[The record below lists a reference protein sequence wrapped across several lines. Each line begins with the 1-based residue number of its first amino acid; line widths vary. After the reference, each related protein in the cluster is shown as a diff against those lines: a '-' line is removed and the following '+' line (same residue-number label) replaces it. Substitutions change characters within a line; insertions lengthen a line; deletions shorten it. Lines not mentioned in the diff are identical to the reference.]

1 MKKIVVLLLCTA
13 FSVAAMAN
21 SSTVRIWEENVN
33 IPTYQIG
40 PPDPNPLFYSNE
52 SYQGAQRRI
61 YPYPMLD
68 DLKHVRAD
76 KNYKVVYLE
85 NEYIKISVIPE
96 LGGRLFSALDKT
108 DQYNFFYEQ
117 HVIKPALIGMLGSWI
132 SGGIEW
138 CVFHHHRNTTY
149 MPVDHIIRENPD
161 GSKTVWFG
169 ETERRHRMKWLIGI
183 TLYPGKS
190 YLEATVKLFNRTSV
204 PNSILYWANV
214 AVHVDE
220 NFQVIFPPSVELA
233 TFHSKIDFSHWP
245 LSNET
250 YRGVDYRGKDISW
263 WKVHPEGTSFFAWNL
278 QEDFMGGY
286 DHGKKAGVVHVSNH
300 NVVSGAKLWEW
311 GTGPSARVWDKILT
325 DTDGPYAELMV
336 GAFSD
341 NQPDYSWIK
350 PHEVKTFKQYWY
362 PIREIGGFKKATL
375 DAVTNLELKP
385 GNVAMVG
392 FNASAAFPRAKA
404 LLQAGNK
411 TIFEKVIDVAP
422 DKPFVQEVPVPAGT
436 KDTDLRVALISADGR
451 ELVSYQPVPRRNP
464 PLPDTVKA
472 PPAPKDI
479 KTTEELYL
487 TGLRVEQIHNP
498 TVDPLQYYLEAVKRD
513 PGDSRSN
520 TALGINYL
528 KRGRYE
534 DAATHL
540 GKAIERISAEY
551 TRPINTDAYYYL
563 GLALR
568 AQGQMKE
575 AYDNFYRSTWDSA
588 FHSAGY
594 YQLAELSARAG
605 NFAQAA
611 EQVREALA
619 TNALDSKAVSL
630 QTALLRRLGRFDE
643 AQQAAARMVEA
654 DPLDF
659 LARNELYLAQ
669 SKAGSQSAKETL
681 TTLRELMRDEV
692 QSYLELAADYMNW
705 GAWPEAIEV
714 LQRPVDSQMKFAATY
729 PLVHYY
735 LGYLYEQSGDSRRAA
750 EYYRSAQAMPADY
763 CFPFRL
769 ESEAVLKSALKANPS
784 DSKAYYYLGNLLYD
798 LQPQKAI
805 GHWEKS
811 RELDARF
818 AQVHRNLGWGYY
830 RGLSDVPK
838 AIQSYEQAVA
848 RANQDP
854 RWFLELDTLY
864 ELGNV
869 DPTRRLAA
877 LEKNHKVLLDRK
889 ETLTRE
895 IMVLLLNDKLDQ
907 AIDYLTN
914 NFFHVREGG
923 GEIHDVYV
931 DAHLLKGLELMNRK
945 NYREALGHFEKA
957 SDYPENLSVGRPKN
971 DRRAAEVAYYIGSAH
986 EALGDVEKAKGYYRQ
1001 GAEQQGIFQWQEAR
1015 FYQGLCLKKVG
1026 RDSEAASNF
1035 DRLIETGRKRLAED
1049 ESSDFFAK
1057 FGEQETGQARKAS
1070 GHFLVGLGLL
1080 GKGQREQARG
1090 ELEQA
1095 AKMNQSHVWAKYQ
1108 LSAVR

>member
-1 MKKIVVLLLCTA
+1 MKKILVLLL
-13 FSVAAMAN
+13 SVAFPIAALAD
-21 SSTVRIWEENVN
+21 SSPVRIWEENVN

-40 PPDPNPLFYSNE
+40 APDPNPLFYSNE

-76 KNYKVVYLE
+76 KSYKVVYLE

-108 DQYNFFYEQ
+108 DQYNFFYQQ
-117 HVIKPALIGMLGSWI
+117 HVIKPALIGMLGAWI

-149 MPVDHIIRENPD
+149 MPVDHTIRENPD

-245 LSNET
+245 ISNET

-286 DHGKKAGVVHVSNH
+286 DHAKKAGVVHVSNH
-300 NVVSGAKLWEW
+300 NVVCGAKLWEW
-311 GTGPSARVWDKILT
+311 GTGPSAKVWDQILT

-362 PIREIGGFKKATL
+362 PIREIGGFKKANL

-385 GNVAMVG
+385 GNVALVG
-392 FNASAAFPRAKA
+392 FNTSSAFQGAKA
-404 LLQAGNK
+404 LLQAGGK
-411 TIFEKVIDVAP
+411 TIFEKVIDIAP
-422 DKPFVQEVPVPAGT
+422 DKPFVQQVPVPAGVPE
-436 KDTDLRVALISADGR
+436 TDLRVALMSADGR
-451 ELVSYQPVPRRNP
+451 ELVSYQPVVRKNP

-472 PPAPKDI
+472 PPAPKDV
-479 KTTEELYL
+479 KTNEELYL

-498 TVDPLQYYLEAVKRD
+498 TVDPLQYYLEAVRRD

-520 TALGINYL
+520 TALGINYI
-528 KRGRYE
+528 KRGRYDE
-534 DAATHL
+534 AIAHL
-540 GKAIERISAEY
+540 RKAIERVSAEY

-568 AQGQMKE
+568 AQGQTKE
-575 AYDNFYRSTWDSA
+575 AYDSFYRSTWDSA

-594 YQLAELSARAG
+594 YELAELSARAG
-605 NFAQAA
+605 NYVQAA
-611 EQVREALA
+611 EQVREALV
-619 TNALDSKAVSL
+619 TNALDSRALGL
-630 QTALLRRLGRFDE
+630 QSALLRRLGRSEE

-669 SKAGSQSAKETL
+669 TKAGLPSAKETL
-681 TTLRELMRDEV
+681 ATLRELMRDEV
-692 QSYLELAADYMNW
+692 QSYLELAADYMSW
-705 GAWPEAIEV
+705 GAWPEAIEI
-714 LQRPVDSQMKFAATY
+714 LRRPVDSQMKFAATY

-735 LGYLYEQSGDSRRAA
+735 LGYLYEQSGDSGRAA
-750 EYYRSAQAMPADY
+750 EYYRKAQAMPADY

-769 ESEAVLKSALKANPS
+769 ETEEVLKAALKVNPS
-784 DSKAYYYLGNLLYD
+784 DPRAHYYLGNLLYD
-798 LQPQKAI
+798 LQPQRAI
-805 GHWEKS
+805 TYWEKS
-811 RELDARF
+811 REMDAGF
-818 AQVHRNLGWGYY
+818 APVHRNLGWGYY
-830 RGLSDVPK
+830 RTQSDVPK

-848 RANQDP
+848 HANQDP
-854 RWFLELDTLY
+854 RWFLELDSLY

-869 DPTRRLAA
+869 APERRLAT
-877 LEKNHKVLLDRK
+877 LEKNHQVLLDRK

-895 IMVLLLNDKLDQ
+895 IMVLLLNGKLDQ

-931 DAHLLKGLELMNRK
+931 DAHLLKGLELMNEK
-945 NYREALGHFEKA
+945 KYREALASFEKA
-957 SDYPENLSVGRPKN
+957 SEYPENLSVGRPKD
-971 DRRAAEVAYYIGSAH
+971 DRRAAEVAYYTGLAH
-986 EALGDVEKAKGYYRQ
+986 EALGEVEEARGYYRQ
-1001 GAEQQGIFQWQEAR
+1001 GAEQQALSQWQEAR
-1015 FYQGLCLKKVG
+1015 FYQGLCLKKLG
-1026 RDSEAASNF
+1026 RDSEAKANF
-1035 DRLIETGRKRLAED
+1035 DRLIETGRRRLAD
-1049 ESSDFFAK
+1049 DGASDFFAK
-1057 FGEQETGQARKAS
+1057 FGEQETRQARKAS
-1070 GHFLVGLGLL
+1070 AHFLIGLGLL
-1080 GKGQREQARG
+1080 GEAQREQARA

-1095 AKMNQSHVWAKYQ
+1095 AQMNRSHLWAKYQ

>member
-1 MKKIVVLLLCTA
+1 MKKMLVLLLSATFC
-13 FSVAAMAN
+13 VAALAD
-21 SSTVRIWEENVN
+21 SSPVRIWEEDVN
-33 IPTYQIG
+33 IPTYQVG

-52 SYQGAQRRI
+52 SYQGAQRKI

-68 DLKHVRAD
+68 NLTHVRAD
-76 KNYKVVYLE
+76 KSYKVVYLE
-85 NEYIKISVIPE
+85 NEYIKVSVIPE

-108 DQYNFFYEQ
+108 DQYNFFYQQ
-117 HVIKPALIGMLGSWI
+117 HVIKPALIGMLGAWI

-138 CVFHHHRNTTY
+138 CVFHHHRNTTF
-149 MPVDHIIRENPD
+149 MPVDHTIRENPD

-190 YLEATVKLFNRTSV
+190 YLEATVKLFNRTPV

-220 NFQVIFPPSVELA
+220 DYQVIFPPSVELA

-245 LSNET
+245 ISNET

-300 NVVSGAKLWEW
+300 NIVCGAKLWEW
-311 GTGPSARVWDKILT
+311 GTGPSAKVWDQILT

-362 PIREIGGFKKATL
+362 PIREIGGFKKANL
-375 DAVTNLELKP
+375 DAVVNLELKP
-385 GNVAMVG
+385 GNVALVG
-392 FNASAAFPRAKA
+392 FNASSAFPGAKA
-404 LLQAGNK
+404 LLQARNQ
-411 TIFEKVIDVAP
+411 TIFEKVIDLAP
-422 DKPFVQEVPVPAGT
+422 DKPFVQDVPVPAGV
-436 KDTDLRVALISADGR
+436 KETDLRVALKSAEGR
-451 ELVSYQPVPRRNP
+451 ELISYQPVPRTNP
-464 PLPDTVKA
+464 PLPDTVKV
-472 PPAPKDI
+472 PPAPKDV
-479 KTTEELYL
+479 KTNEELYL

-498 TVDPLQYYLEAVKRD
+498 TVDPLQYYMEAIKRD

-520 TALGINYL
+520 IALGIDYV
-528 KRGRYE
+528 KRGRYDE
-534 DAATHL
+534 AIGHL
-540 GKAIERISAEY
+540 RKAIERISAGY
-551 TRPINTDAYYYL
+551 TRPMNTDAYYYL

-568 AQGQMKE
+568 AQGQTKE

-594 YQLAELSARAG
+594 YQLAELSTRAG
-605 NFAQAA
+605 NYALAA
-611 EQVREALA
+611 EQVREALE
-619 TNALDSKAVSL
+619 TNALDSKALGL
-630 QTALLRRLGRFDE
+630 QTALLRKLGHLDE

-669 SKAGSQSAKETL
+669 SKAGSQSAGQTL
-681 TTLRELMRDEV
+681 ATLRELMRDEV
-692 QSYLELAADYMNW
+692 QSYLELATDYMNW

-714 LQRPVDSQMKFAATY
+714 LRRPVDSQMKFAATY

-735 LGYLYEQSGDSRRAA
+735 LGYLYGQTGDPARAA
-750 EYYRSAQAMPADY
+750 EYYRNASTMPVDY
-763 CFPFRL
+763 CFAFRFETEEVL
-769 ESEAVLKSALKANPS
+769 RTVLKTNPS
-784 DSKAYYYLGNLLYD
+784 DSKAYYYLGDMLYD

-805 GHWEKS
+805 TYWEKS
-811 RELDARF
+811 RELDPGF
-818 AQVHRNLGWGYY
+818 APAYRNLGWGYY
-830 RGLSDVPK
+830 RALSDIPR

-854 RWFLELDTLY
+854 RWFVELDTLY

-869 DPTRRLAA
+869 DPARRLAA
-877 LEKNHKVLLDRK
+877 LEKNHGVLSDRM
-889 ETLTRE
+889 ESLTRE
-895 IMVLLLNDKLDQ
+895 IMVLLLNNKLDQ

-923 GEIHDVYV
+923 GEIHDIYV
-931 DAHLLKGLELMNRK
+931 DAHLLKGLELMNQK
-945 NYREALGHFEKA
+945 NYRDALMHFEKA
-957 SDYPENLSVGRPKN
+957 AEYPENLSVGRPKN
-971 DRRAAEVAYYIGSAH
+971 DRRAAEVAYHIGLAH
-986 EALGDVEKAKGYYRQ
+986 EALGEGEKASEYYRQ
-1001 GAEQQGIFQWQEAR
+1001 GAGQQALFRWQEAP
-1015 FYQGLCLKKVG
+1015 FYQGLCLKKLG
-1026 RDSEAASNF
+1026 RDSEAKANF
-1035 DRLIETGRKRLAED
+1035 DRLIEAGRRRLTD
-1049 ESSDFFAK
+1049 EGSSDFFAK
-1057 FGEQETGQARKAS
+1057 FGEQETRQARKAS
-1070 GHFLVGLGLL
+1070 AHFLVGLGFL
-1080 GKGQREQARG
+1080 GEGQREQARA
-1090 ELEQA
+1090 EFEQA
-1095 AKMNQSHVWAKYQ
+1095 AQMNQSHLWAKYE
-1108 LSAVR
+1108 LSAVK

>member
-1 MKKIVVLLLCTA
+1 MKKIPVLVLFLACP
-13 FSVAAMAN
+13 VAAMA
-21 SSTVRIWEENVN
+21 SSSPVRIWEENVN
-33 IPTYQIG
+33 IPTYRIG

-61 YPYPMLD
+61 YPYMMLD

-76 KNYKVVYLE
+76 KTYRVVYLE

-108 DQYNFFYEQ
+108 NQYDFFYRQ

-149 MPVDHIIRENPD
+149 MPVDYTVRENPD

-190 YLEATVKLFNRTSV
+190 YLEATVKLFNRTPV

-245 LSNET
+245 FSNEK

-286 DHGKKAGVVHVSNH
+286 DHGKKAGVVHVATH
-300 NVVSGAKLWEW
+300 HVVCGAKLWEW
-311 GTGPSARVWDKILT
+311 GTGPSAKMWDQILT

-362 PIREIGGFKKATL
+362 PIREIGGFKNANL
-375 DAVTNLELKP
+375 DAAANLELKA
-385 GNVAMVG
+385 GNVALIG

-404 LLQAGNK
+404 LLLAGGK
-411 TIFEKVIDVAP
+411 TIFEKVVDIGP
-422 DKPFVQEVPVPAGT
+422 GKPFRQEVPVPAGVHE
-436 KDTDLRVALISADGR
+436 TDLRVVLRSGDGR
-451 ELVSYQPVPRRNP
+451 ELITYQPFARKNP
-464 PLPDTVKA
+464 PLPYPVKA
-472 PPAPKDI
+472 PAAPTDI

-498 TVDPLQYYLEAVKRD
+498 TVDPLRYYLEAVRRD
-513 PGDSRSN
+513 PGDSRAN

-534 DAATHL
+534 DAANHL
-540 GKAIERISAEY
+540 RKAIERISAEY
-551 TRPINTDAYYYL
+551 TRPINTEAYYYL

-568 AQGQMKE
+568 AQGQMKD
-575 AYDNFYRSTWDSA
+575 AYDSFYRATWDSA
-588 FHSAGY
+588 FHSAGC
-594 YQLAELSARAG
+594 YQLAELSTRAGDYARAL
-605 NFAQAA
+605 

-619 TNALDSKAVSL
+619 TNALDSKALSL
-630 QTALLRRLGRFDE
+630 QAALLRKLGRLDE
-643 AQQAAARMVEA
+643 AQQAAARTVEA

-659 LARNELYLAQ
+659 LARNELCLAQ
-669 SKAGSQSAKETL
+669 SKAGSQSAQQTL
-681 TTLRELMRDEV
+681 ATLRELMRDEV
-692 QSYLELAADYMNW
+692 QSYLELAVDYVNW
-705 GAWPEAIEV
+705 GAWAEAIDV
-714 LQRPVDSQMKFAATY
+714 LRRPVDSRMKFAATY

-735 LGYLYEQSGDSRRAA
+735 LGFLYEQSGDSGRAA
-750 EYYRSAQAMPADY
+750 EYYRNAQSMPPDY

-769 ESEAVLKSALKANPS
+769 ETEEVLRAALKANPS

-798 LQPQKAI
+798 LQPQKAVAS
-805 GHWEKS
+805 WEKS
-811 RELDARF
+811 RELDTRF
-818 AQVHRNLGWGYY
+818 ALVHRNLGWGYY
-830 RGLSDVPK
+830 RALSDVPK

-848 RANQDP
+848 RSNQDP
-854 RWFLELDTLY
+854 RWFLELDLLY

-869 DPTRRLAA
+869 EPAHRLAT
-877 LEKNHKVLLDRK
+877 LEKNHKVLLARK
-889 ETLTRE
+889 EALTRE
-895 IMVLLLNDKLDQ
+895 IMVLLLNGKLDQ

-931 DAHLLKGLELMNRK
+931 DAHLLKGLQLMNEK
-945 NYREALGHFEKA
+945 KHREALAHFQKA
-957 SDYPENLSVGRPKN
+957 SEYPENLSVGRPTN
-971 DRRAAEVAYYIGSAH
+971 DRRAAEVAYHLGSAY
-986 EALGDVEKAKGYYRQ
+986 EALGDSETARDFYLQ
-1001 GAEQQGIFQWQEAR
+1001 GAEEPVLPQWQEAR
-1015 FYQGLCLKKVG
+1015 FYQGLCLKKLG
-1026 RDSEAASNF
+1026 RDAEAQANF
-1035 DRLIETGRKRLAED
+1035 ERLIETGRRRFAED
-1049 ESSDFFAK
+1049 GSSDFFAK
-1057 FGEQETGQARKAS
+1057 FGEQETRQARKAS
-1070 GHFLVGLGLL
+1070 AHFIVALGLL
-1080 GKGQREQARG
+1080 GQGQREQART

-1095 AKMNQSHVWAKYQ
+1095 TRMNQSHLWARYQ

>member
-1 MKKIVVLLLCTA
+1 MKKICVLLLCTA
-13 FSVAAMAN
+13 FCITAMAN
-21 SSTVRIWEENVN
+21 SAVRIWEESVN

-76 KNYKVVYLE
+76 KSYKVVYLE
-85 NEYIKISVIPE
+85 NEYIKVSVVPE

-108 DQYNFFYEQ
+108 NQYDFFYRQ
-117 HVIKPALIGMLGSWI
+117 NVIKPALIGMLGAWI

-149 MPVDHIIRENPD
+149 MPVDHTIRENPD

-190 YLEATVKLFNRTSV
+190 YLEATVKLFNRTPV
-204 PNSILYWANV
+204 PNSMLYWANV

-220 NFQVIFPPSVELA
+220 NFQVIFPPSVELT

-245 LSNET
+245 VSNET

-286 DHGKKAGVVHVSNH
+286 DHAKKAGVVHVANH
-300 NVVSGAKLWEW
+300 NVVTGAKLWEW
-311 GTGPSARVWDKILT
+311 GTGPSAKVWDKILT

-362 PIREIGGFKKATL
+362 PVREIGGFKKANL
-375 DAVTNLELKP
+375 DAVANLELKA
-385 GNVAMVG
+385 GNVALIG
-392 FNASAAFPRAKA
+392 FNASSAFPGAKA

-411 TIFEKVIDVAP
+411 TVFEKVFDIGP
-422 DKPFVQEVPVPAGT
+422 DKPFRQEVPVPAGIQE
-436 KDTDLRVALISADGR
+436 TDLRVSLVAADGR
-451 ELVSYQPVPRRNP
+451 ELIAYQPISRKNP
-464 PLPDTVKA
+464 PLPDTAKA
-472 PPAPKDI
+472 PAAPKDI
-479 KTTEELYL
+479 KTNEELYL

-540 GKAIERISAEY
+540 RKAIERISAEY
-551 TRPINTDAYYYL
+551 TRPINTEPYYYL

-568 AQGQMKE
+568 AQGQFKE
-575 AYDNFYRSTWDSA
+575 AYESFYRATWDTA
-588 FHSAGY
+588 FHSAGH

-605 NFAQAA
+605 NYVQAS
-611 EQVREALA
+611 EQVRGALA
-619 TNALDSKAVSL
+619 TNALDSRALSL
-630 QTALLRRLGRFDE
+630 QAALLRKLGRFGE
-643 AQQAAARMVEA
+643 AQQAAARIVEA

-659 LARNELYLAQ
+659 LARNELYLAET
-669 SKAGSQSAKETL
+669 KAGAQSAKETL
-681 TTLRELMRDEV
+681 ATLRDLMRDDV
-692 QSYLELAADYMNW
+692 QSYLELAADYMSW
-705 GAWPEAIEV
+705 GAWPEAMEV
-714 LQRPVDSQMKFAATY
+714 LRRPVDSQMKFAATY

-735 LGYLYEQSGDSRRAA
+735 LGYLCEQSGDSGRAA
-750 EYYRSAQAMPADY
+750 ENYRNAQTMPADY

-769 ESEAVLKSALKANPS
+769 ETEEVLKAALKLNPS
-784 DSKAYYYLGNLLYD
+784 DSKAHYYLGNLLYD
-798 LQPQKAI
+798 LQPQKAVA
-805 GHWEKS
+805 HWEKS
-811 RELDARF
+811 RELDASL
-818 AQVHRNLGWGYY
+818 ALVHRNLGWGYY
-830 RGLSDVPK
+830 RALSDVPK
-838 AIQSYEQAVA
+838 AIQSYEQAVG
-848 RANQDP
+848 RADQDP
-854 RWFLELDTLY
+854 RWFLELDSLY

-869 DPTRRLAA
+869 EPARRLAT
-877 LEKNHKVLLDRK
+877 LEKNHKVLVDRK
-889 ETLTRE
+889 EALTRE
-895 IMVLLLNDKLDQ
+895 IMVLLLNGKLDQ

-923 GEIHDVYV
+923 GEIREVYV
-931 DAHLLKGLELMNRK
+931 DAHLLKGLELVNEK
-945 NYREALGHFEKA
+945 KHREALVHFEKA
-957 SDYPENLSVGRPKN
+957 SEYPANLSIGRPKN
-971 DRRAAEVAYYIGSAH
+971 DRRAAQVAYYTGSVH
-986 EALGDVEKAKGYYRQ
+986 EALGDVGKAKDYYRQ
-1001 GAEQQGIFQWQEAR
+1001 GAEQQILPQWAEAR
-1015 FYQGLCLKKVG
+1015 FYQGLCLQELG
-1026 RDSEAASNF
+1026 RDAEARAIF
-1035 DRLIETGRKRLAED
+1035 DRLVETGRRRLDED
-1049 ESSDFFAK
+1049 DSSDFFAK
-1057 FGEQETGQARKAS
+1057 FGEQETRQAQKAS
-1070 GHFLVGLGLL
+1070 AHFLMALGLL
-1080 GKGQREQARG
+1080 GQGQREQSRT

-1095 AKMNQSHVWAKYQ
+1095 AKMNQSHLWARYQ
-1108 LSAVR
+1108 LSAVK